1 MKALITTA
9 VAALALPAQGWAQA
23 PSYPTKAI
31 RMIVPVT
38 PGGSTDVVGRIIG
51 NRLREAF
58 GESVVVDN
66 RPGAG
71 SIPGSEIVA
80 RAAPDGYTLLFGY
93 ITHTTTPFLH
103 SKVPYDAVKDFTP
116 VSLVATQPIVV
127 VTNTSVPANTLK
139 ELIAL
144 SRAKPGQLHYGVAA
158 TGSAG
163 HVAAEM
169 FKMLTGADFVAVP
182 YKGGAP
188 VQVALQSGEVQ
199 LAFASTTSALAQI
212 RAGKLRTLAT
222 TGAKRIAYLP
232 DVPTIEEAA
241 GLKGFE
247 VSPWQGILGP
257 ARLPRPIVDRLHGAI
272 VRMLKQPETIER
284 LAATGTD
291 PVGSTP
297 EEFAAHIRRE
307 LEQFGKVIKA
317 SGMRSD

>member
-1 MKALITTA
+1 MG
-9 VAALALPAQGWAQA
+9 AACLLPAQVLAQA
-23 PSYPTKAI
+23 AAPYPNKAI
-31 RMIVPVT
+31 RMIVPVV
-38 PGGSTDVVGRIIG
+38 PGGSTDVVGRIVG
-51 NRLREAF
+51 NKLREAF

-71 SIPGSEIVA
+71 SIPGSDIVA
-80 RAAPDGYTLLFGY
+80 RALPDGYTLLFGY

-116 VSLVATQPIVV
+116 VSLVSTQPLVV
-127 VTNTSVPANTLK
+127 VVNLSVPVNSVK

-144 SRAKPGQLHYGVAA
+144 ARAKPRQLNYGVAA

-169 FKMLTGADFVAVP
+169 FKLATGTEIVAVP

-188 VQVALQSGEVQ
+188 VQVALQGGEVQ
-199 LAFASTTSALAQI
+199 VAFASTTSALTQI
-212 RAGKLRTLAT
+212 RSGKLKVLAT
-222 TGAKRIAYLP
+222 TGAKRIPYLP
-232 DVPTIEEAA
+232 EVPTIEEAA

-247 VSPWQGILGP
+247 VSPWQGILAP
-257 ARLPRPIVDRLHGAI
+257 ARLPRPIVDRLHAEI
-272 VRMLKQPETIER
+272 VKMLKQPETVER

-317 SGMRSD
+317 SGMRGD